1 MSNLEN
7 TRGSA
12 LIVSILLMMVLSMMM
27 IFLLERIL
35 PASRTTKGVE
45 NSVQALYSAGTA
57 TENMLTFLRQD
68 NPGGVISGQANR
80 VLALNAESTASGS
93 RIIDAA
99 NILPAPGNGNS
110 EGDPNWSII

>member
-1 MSNLEN
+1 MSTIKD

-57 TENMLTFLRQD
+57 TENILTYLRQD
-68 NPGGVISGQANR
+68 NPGGVVSGTQNIT
-80 VLALNAESTASGS
+80 LPSSGESTASGS
-93 RIIDAA
+93 RVIDSA

-110 EGDPNWSII
+110 EGDSNWSTI